1 MKLVAIDLDGT
12 LLHDDCTISQYTKN
26 IIEEASRNDIMVV
39 PTSGRSFRNIKEQV
53 KDIEGIKYCICSNG
67 SIVGRLDTEE
77 VLYDHKIPVETAYEI
92 YKEIKR
98 RGGFVQIYSDTNTF
112 VENDVRH
119 IIYDSKLPDEFC
131 DNLLATDIPI
141 LSSELLL
148 KRGLMQVNKLH
159 VVFSDPSEMP
169 DFADYCKSIEG
180 IICTYPSNYNMEIF
194 ATGCNKDKGIRIIC
208 EKCGIEQQDTIA
220 IGDSDNDVAMIQ
232 YANIGIAVDNAMDV
246 LKEVADYI
254 TKSNN
259 EDGPA
264 IVLEKILKK

>member
-26 IIEEASRNDIMVV
+26 IIEEASRNDIIVV

-53 KDIEGIKYCICSNG
+53 KGIEGIKYCICSNG

-77 VLYDHKIPVETAYEI
+77 VLYNHKIPVETAYEI

-98 RGGFVQIYSDTNTF
+98 RGGFVQIYSDTEAF

-119 IIYDSKLPDEFC
+119 IIYESDLPEEFC

-141 LSSELLL
+141 LSAELLI
-148 KRGLMQVNKLH
+148 KRGLMQVNKFH
-159 VVFSDPSEMP
+159 VVFSDSKEMES
-169 DFADYCKSIEG
+169 FAEYCKAIEG
-180 IICTYPSNYNMEIF
+180 ILVTYPSDYNMEIF
-194 ATGCNKDKGIRIIC
+194 AHGCNKDKGIRVIC
-208 EKCGIEQQDTIA
+208 QNCGIDREDTIA

-246 LKEVADYI
+246 LKDAADYI